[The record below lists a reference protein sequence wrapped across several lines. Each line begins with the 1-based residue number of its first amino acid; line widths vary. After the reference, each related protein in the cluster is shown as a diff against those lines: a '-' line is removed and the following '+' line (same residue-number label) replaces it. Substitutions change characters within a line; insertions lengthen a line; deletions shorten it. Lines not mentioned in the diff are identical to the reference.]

1 MMSLRVLRSWRS
13 VSSRTL
19 NGICASVCGSSWV
32 AGIGLKNTLLS
43 RNKDRIARDVVDDR
57 GPRQRFHRAADHLHF
72 DAAVHDRRRR
82 QRIDRKLC
90 EAKRV
95 ECSIR
100 AAERMPGIVEECETQ
115 D

>member
-43 RNKDRIARDVVDDR
+43 RNEDRIARDVVDDR
-57 GPRQRFHRAADHLHF
+57 GPRQRFPGAADDLYF
-72 DAAVHDRRRR
+72 DAAIHDRRRC
-82 QRIDRKLC
+82 QRIHRKLH

-100 AAERMPGIVEECETQ
+100 AAERLAGVIEERDSQ
-115 D
+115 N